1 MIALRAAAPG
11 DVPVILDFIRELAA
25 YERAPDAVKM
35 TAAQLHDALFGAK
48 PRAEALLVE
57 IAGAPRGFA
66 AWYESFNTWTGR
78 PGLYLEDLYV
88 APAARGQG
96 AGKLIFRHLAAI
108 AVERG
113 YARMEWS
120 VLDWNESAIKFY
132 KSRGAEPLDEW
143 TKYRLT
149 GEALAALAKG
159 VDHG

>member
-1 MIALRAAAPG
+1 VITLRAAAPA
-11 DVPVILDFIRELAA
+11 DVPVILNFIRELAV

-35 TAAQLHDALFGAK
+35 TEAQLHDALFGEK

-57 IAGAPRGFA
+57 IAGAPQGFA

-88 APAARGQG
+88 TPAARGQG
-96 AGKLIFRHLAAI
+96 AGKLIFQHLAGI
-108 AVERG
+108 AVKRG

-120 VLDWNESAIKFY
+120 VLDWNEPAIKFY
-132 KSRGAEPLDEW
+132 KSRGAEALDEW

-149 GEALAALAKG
+149 GEALQALAKG
-159 VDHG
+159 AQHG